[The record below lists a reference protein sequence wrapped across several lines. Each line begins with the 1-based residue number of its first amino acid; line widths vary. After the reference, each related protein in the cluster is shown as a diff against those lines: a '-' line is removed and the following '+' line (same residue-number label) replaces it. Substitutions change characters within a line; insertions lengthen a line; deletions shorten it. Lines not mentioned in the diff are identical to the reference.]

1 VIAARPDRPH
11 RRTGS
16 TWKRSDTTRRHSL
29 KIFLDTAN
37 IEHIRE
43 AASLGVVDGVT
54 TNPTLISREEGEFE
68 DIVRQICEIV
78 DGPVSAEVVSLDCA
92 GMVEEAKKLVQI
104 HENVVIK
111 IPMTRE
117 GVKALK
123 ELSALGIRT
132 NCTLI
137 FSSNQ
142 ALLAAKAGASFVSPF
157 IGRLDDAGQT
167 GMDVVRE
174 IMDIYE
180 NYAFETEV
188 IVASARHPQH
198 VVESALAGADI
209 ITLPFSVFDKLFKHP
224 FTDRGIEAFLAD
236 WEKVKNR

>member
-1 VIAARPDRPH
+1 
-11 RRTGS
+11 
-16 TWKRSDTTRRHSL
+16 L

-37 IEHIRE
+37 IEQIRE
-43 AASLGVVDGVT
+43 AVSLGVVDGVT
-54 TNPTLISREEGEFE
+54 TNPTLVSREEGTFE
-68 DIVRQICEIV
+68 DIIRQICELV

-92 GMVEEAKKLVQI
+92 GMVEEAKKLVPI
-104 HENVVIK
+104 HENVIIK

-117 GVKALK
+117 GVKALH
-123 ELSALGIRT
+123 ELRELGIRT

-142 ALLAAKAGASFVSPF
+142 ALIAAKAGATFVSPF
-157 IGRLDDAGQT
+157 IGRLDDIGHA
-167 GMDVVRE
+167 GMDVVAE

-198 VVESALAGADI
+198 VVEAAIVGADI
-209 ITLPFSVFDKLFKHP
+209 ITLPFSVFDKLFNHP
-224 FTDRGIEAFLAD
+224 LTDKGIDSFLAD

>member
-1 VIAARPDRPH
+1 M
-11 RRTGS
+11 
-16 TWKRSDTTRRHSL
+16 

-37 IEHIRE
+37 IEQIRE

-54 TNPTLISREEGEFE
+54 TNPTLISREEGKFE
-68 DIVRQICEIV
+68 DVVRQICEIV
-78 DGPVSAEVVSLDCA
+78 DGPVSAEVVSLDCE

-117 GVKALK
+117 GIKALSQ
-123 ELSALGIRT
+123 LRDLGIRT
-132 NCTLI
+132 NCTLV

-142 ALLAAKAGASFVSPF
+142 ALLAAKAGATYVSPF
-157 IGRLDDAGQT
+157 IGRLDDAGHT
-167 GMDVVRE
+167 GMDLIRE

-180 NYAFETEV
+180 NYAFDTEV

-209 ITLPFSVFDKLFKHP
+209 ITIPIGVFDKLFKHVL
-224 FTDRGIEAFLAD
+224 TDRGIESFLAD

>member
-1 VIAARPDRPH
+1 
-11 RRTGS
+11 
-16 TWKRSDTTRRHSL
+16 L

-37 IEHIRE
+37 IEQIRE
-43 AASLGVVDGVT
+43 AVALGVVDGVT
-54 TNPTLISREEGEFE
+54 TNPTLISREEGKFE
-68 DIVRQICEIV
+68 DVVRQICELV

-111 IPMTRE
+111 VPMTRE
-117 GVKALK
+117 GIKALH
-123 ELSALGIRT
+123 ELRDLGIRT
-132 NCTLI
+132 NCTLV

-142 ALLAAKAGASFVSPF
+142 ALLAAKAGATFVSPF
-157 IGRLDDAGQT
+157 IGRLDDAGHC
-167 GMDVVRE
+167 GMDLIRE

-198 VVESALAGADI
+198 VVEAAVAGADI
-209 ITLPFSVFDKLFKHP
+209 VTIPIGVFDKLFRHP
-224 FTDRGIEAFLAD
+224 MTDRGIESFLAD

>member
-1 VIAARPDRPH
+1 L
-11 RRTGS
+11 
-16 TWKRSDTTRRHSL
+16 KRSDTTRRHSL

-78 DGPVSAEVVSLDCA
+78 DGPVSAEVVSLDCD
-92 GMVEEAKKLVQI
+92 GMVEEAKKLVLI

-123 ELSALGIRT
+123 ELSALGIQT

-137 FSSNQ
+137 FSTNQ
-142 ALLAAKAGASFVSPF
+142 ALLAAKAGATFVSPF
-157 IGRLDDAGQT
+157 IGRLDDAGHN

-174 IMDIYE
+174 IMDMYE

-198 VVESALAGADI
+198 VVEAALAGADI
-209 ITLPFSVFDKLFKHP
+209 ITLPLGVFDKLFKHP
-224 FTDRGIEAFLAD
+224 FTDRGIDAFLAD